1 MMSLVASRA
10 SRRPRILVVRRR
22 YLGDLIL
29 LEPFLRNLR
38 EAYADASITVVV
50 DQGYADILRGCE
62 SIDCIAEFPTGGSLR
77 ARLGAWRAFLAD
89 IATERFDLAF
99 DLARNE
105 RSAVAVLLSRAQRRV
120 SYEIVDDISHRR
132 RRPIDVWR
140 RRLVTPEQIQATRAE
155 QKTFHTVDWNNR
167 LLEKVGIPTPHR
179 APRLSVDPRDREHAR
194 ALLDDRLGPRD
205 PAQPRVVLHIGSRKP
220 SHRWPIE
227 RFAAV
232 ADWLETNCGCRTVF
246 TAGPEHAELLAQAV
260 SARSVSAPAFIEAP
274 PTLGILYG
282 LLAECDLFV
291 GNDSGPSHMAA
302 AVGTPTCVLFS
313 DSSTAVWRTLGPD
326 DTFLQAPRPCGDA
339 CVRPGLCAPG
349 AQRWCVQR
357 ITEDE
362 VRSTLEPIVEH
373 LRAPRPNQRP
383 EDDLQAEG

>member
-1 MMSLVASRA
+1 VFPVASRA
-10 SRRPRILVVRRR
+10 SRRPRILVIRRR

-38 EAYADASITVVV
+38 EAYPDAWITVVV
-50 DQGYADILRGCE
+50 DQGYADILRGCD
-62 SIDCIAEFPTGGSLR
+62 SADRLAEFPTRGSLR
-77 ARLGAWRAFLAD
+77 ARLSAWRTFLAD
-89 IATERFDLAF
+89 VAAEPFDLAF

-105 RSAVAVLLSRAQRRV
+105 RSAVALLLSRAKRRV
-120 SYEIVDDISHRR
+120 SYEITNDISHRR
-132 RRPIDVWR
+132 RRPIDRWR
-140 RRLVTPEQIQATRAE
+140 RRLATPEQIEATRAE

-167 LLEKVGIPTPHR
+167 LLAMVGIPTPHR
-179 APRLSVDPRDREHAR
+179 APRLSVDRQDRERAR
-194 ALLDDRLGPRD
+194 RILDDLLGPRD
-205 PAQPRVVLHIGSRKP
+205 PDQPRVLLHIGSRKP

-232 ADWLETNCGCRTVF
+232 ADWLETDCGCRAVF
-246 TAGPEHAELLAQAV
+246 TAGPEHADLLAQAV
-260 SARSVSAPAFIEAP
+260 SARSASAPAFLEAP

-313 DSSTAVWRTLGPD
+313 DSSTTMWRTLGPD
-326 DTFLQAPRPCGDA
+326 DEFLQASRPCGNA
-339 CVRPGLCAPG
+339 CVRPRVCAPG
-349 AQRWCVQR
+349 AERWCVQR

-362 VRSTLEPIVEH
+362 VKSTLEMMLER
-373 LRAPRPNQRP
+373 LRAPRRARLP
-383 EDDLQAEG
+383 EEDIQAGG